1 MQIQSGITRKPAY
14 DKSHYQQEM
23 AKAKAQQQMLYPGL
37 YQRTN
42 NTTTTGNRGAA
53 AGSMQQLQQQQEQLM
68 ELNQQVDML
77 TSQLQRL
84 MQSLE
89 EPSPMPEGL

>member
-1 MQIQSGITRKPAY
+1 
-14 DKSHYQQEM
+14 M

-53 AGSMQQLQQQQEQLM
+53 AGSMQQLQQQQQQEYAQAQRIQQL
-68 ELNQQVDML
+68 
-77 TSQLQRL
+77 
-84 MQSLE
+84 SLIHIS
-89 EPSPMPEGL
+89 EPTRPY